1 MTAVAKRRSARRLPC
16 CTCPTSAE
24 QRPSRSPDVVAPSEA
39 EVRASIIEWWTA
51 PRDGCLSLAGE
62 FADAFGTITA
72 AADGLWNVDD
82 FRPSELDRYD
92 GLLSVAAVRVR
103 REAEATLLD
112 AVIEALISFA
122 AEYPEAPR

>member
-1 MTAVAKRRSARRLPC
+1 
-16 CTCPTSAE
+16 
-24 QRPSRSPDVVAPSEA
+24 VVAPSGA
-39 EVRASIIEWWTA
+39 EVRAAIIERWQA
-51 PRDGCLSLAGE
+51 PRAGRLSLAGE

-92 GLLSVAAVRVR
+92 GLISAATTRVR
-103 REAEATLLD
+103 RTAEAMLLD

-122 AEYPEAPR
+122 AEYPEAPRP

>member
-1 MTAVAKRRSARRLPC
+1 
-16 CTCPTSAE
+16 
-24 QRPSRSPDVVAPSEA
+24 VVAPSEA

-122 AEYPEAPR
+122 AEYPEAPRP